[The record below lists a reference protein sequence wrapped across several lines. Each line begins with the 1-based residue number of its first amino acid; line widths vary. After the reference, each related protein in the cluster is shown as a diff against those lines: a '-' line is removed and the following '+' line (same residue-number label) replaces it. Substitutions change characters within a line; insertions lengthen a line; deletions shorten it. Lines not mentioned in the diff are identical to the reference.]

1 MKKGIFTVFIL
12 CSFYAVAQ
20 DNFTLNDT
28 VNLDEVLV
36 KATRID
42 KNAPFTQSNIT
53 KQDIEARNL
62 GQDIPVLLNFLP
74 NVVTTSDAGAGVGY
88 TGIRVRGSDA
98 TRVNVTINGIPLN
111 DSESHNVFWVNL
123 PDFASSTQSMQL
135 QRGVGSSTNGAGAF
149 GASLSMST
157 NGIQEKAFAEVS
169 LSAGSYQTFKTNVQ
183 FSSGTLNSFG
193 NFKAEFTGRVSKI
206 ESNGYIDR
214 AASDLKSVY
223 LSASF
228 FNDNTLIKAIAFGGH
243 EITYQSWYGID
254 GETLKT
260 DRTYNPAGEIYDDN
274 GNVVDFYD
282 NQVDDYKQD
291 HYQLH
296 INHQFENDWVTNLA
310 FHYTYGRGFYEEY
323 ENDADFELYGF
334 DSMQIDGDLIETTDL
349 VQQKWLDNDFYGT
362 TFSALKNF
370 DKINFIFGG
379 AWNKY
384 IGDHFGEVIWA
395 KYGSTTP
402 KQRFY
407 ENQGEKTDF
416 NIYAKADY
424 NFNDKWSLFAD
435 LQYRIVNYKIAGTDE
450 GPVNI
455 AVKDDNNFFNPKVGV
470 NYFLDK
476 SNFYFSYAK
485 GHKEPKRAD
494 YEADSNVK
502 PESLDDFELGWKYNS
517 DKFILNTNLYY
528 MNYQDQLVLSGEL
541 DNVGNPIARNAGKS
555 YRLGLEIESV
565 IKLTNRL
572 NWQPNIAISANK
584 NVDKY
589 FQFDGVLKDFGN
601 TDLAYSP
608 SFIAGSI
615 LSYKPMTNLNISFL
629 SKYVGEQFMSNI
641 EHPNSKLKSYFVN
654 DLNVSY
660 EITTKNLFK
669 SIVFSGL
676 VNNLFNIKY
685 VSNGYF
691 YTYDDTWSDANQ
703 ITTITGAGYYP
714 QAEVNFL
721 LGVNLKF

>member
-1 MKKGIFTVFIL
+1 MKKGIILLLVL
-12 CSFYAVAQ
+12 CSFYATAQ

-42 KNAPFTQSNIT
+42 KKAPFTQSNIT
-53 KQDIEARNL
+53 KQEIEERNL

-157 NGIQEKAFAEVS
+157 NGIQENAFAEVS
-169 LSAGSYQTFKTNVQ
+169 LSVGSYNTFKTNVQ
-183 FSSGTLNSFG
+183 FGSGTLESFG
-193 NFKAEFTGRVSKI
+193 DFKAEFTGRVSKI
-206 ESNGYIDR
+206 ESDGYVDR

-260 DRTYNPAGEIYDDN
+260 DRTYNPAGEIQDDN

-296 INHQFENDWVTNLA
+296 INHQFENDWVANLA

-323 ENDADFELYGF
+323 ENDVDFELYGF
-334 DSMQIDGDLIETTDL
+334 DPIKIDGTTLETTDL

-379 AWNKY
+379 AWNRY
-384 IGDHFGEVIWA
+384 VGDHFGEVVWA
-395 KYGSTTP
+395 KYGSTSP

-416 NIYAKADY
+416 NVYAKADY
-424 NFNDKWSLFAD
+424 NFNEKWSLFAD
-435 LQYRIVNYKIAGTDE
+435 LQYRIVNYKIAGVDE

-455 AVKDDNNFFNPKVGV
+455 AVKDDNNFFNPKVGM

-494 YEADSNVK
+494 YEADNNVR

-528 MNYQDQLVLSGEL
+528 MNYKDQLVLTGEL

-565 IKLTNRL
+565 IKLTNNL

-589 FQFDGVLKDFGN
+589 FQFDGVLEDFGN

-608 SFIAGSI
+608 SFIAGSN
-615 LSYKPMTNLNISFL
+615 LSYKPLQNLRLSFL

-641 EHPNSKLKSYFVN
+641 EHPNSKLDSYFVN
-654 DLNVSY
+654 DFNVSY
-660 EITTKNLFK
+660 EITTKKLFK

-676 VNNLFNIKY
+676 VNNIFNVKY

-714 QAEVNFL
+714 QAEINFL
-721 LGVNLKF
+721 AGVNLKF